1 MAPASAVCTVRVDDS
16 GPRRTVD
23 DADGDLEKTFDAD
36 DVSGVSTNDDDSV
49 LTVTVDTSYE
59 LQAGDRLH
67 LRYEGANNP
76 DAAGEYDVRVR
87 INDAGWTAGTFA
99 VGG

>member
-23 DADGDLEKTFDAD
+23 DAD